1 MCTSPWVGLII
12 SPGKTFS
19 FFIFFFFVISA
30 CLEHLSWLEP
40 SNLSLFPNTSGF
52 ALGTILASVP
62 PFKQSR
68 LSCPHVCSWHS
79 QPRRGPHTAPPST
92 VRILSPDHLPRSL
105 LQYAFQNAVPNPE
118 LQDHH
123 SIATPA
129 QGATQSSTS
138 ISLLPCSLHGDCLNW
153 KTNTTS

>member
-1 MCTSPWVGLII
+1 MWLFSLCVHI
-12 SPGKTFS
+12 SMGGTHYLPRKDFFFLS
-19 FFIFFFFVISA
+19 FFFLVISA

-92 VRILSPDHLPRSL
+92 VQILSPESP
-105 LQYAFQNAVPNPE
+105 
-118 LQDHH
+118 
-123 SIATPA
+123 
-129 QGATQSSTS
+129 ATQSTPVCLPECGAKSWS
-138 ISLLPCSLHGDCLNW
+138 AGPSLYCHTRTRSNSVQYQHFPSSLFLTWRLP
-153 KTNTTS
+153 